1 MSTVNTHSAKY
12 IYKKNF
18 WKKPFRKANGILTI
32 VKLLLLIV
40 SGKEIHKNVIRNS
53 APLRKTIFPMAESFT
68 YGEFPKAKKDIFL

>member
-1 MSTVNTHSAKY
+1 MTTVSIHSAKY
-12 IYKKNF
+12 ICKKKF

-68 YGEFPKAKKDIFL
+68 SGEFPKAKKI